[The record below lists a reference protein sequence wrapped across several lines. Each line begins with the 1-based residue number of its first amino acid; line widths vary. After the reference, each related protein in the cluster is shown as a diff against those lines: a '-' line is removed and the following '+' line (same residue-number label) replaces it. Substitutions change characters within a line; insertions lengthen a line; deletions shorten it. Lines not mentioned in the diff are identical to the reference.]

1 MQDMELAFFMF
12 EKRRHTGYETSLNY
26 AWWIISVKQ
35 QRFLERKLTT
45 EYIKNI
51 EVYFL
56 SCHAENMKY

>member
-1 MQDMELAFFMF
+1 MF

-35 QRFLERKLTT
+35 QRFLERKLITK
-45 EYIKNI
+45 YIKNI

-56 SCHAENMKY
+56 SCCAQNMKY